1 MSVNRV
7 ILIGRLG
14 QDPELTKTQSGRS
27 LTKFSIA
34 TDREFSKENVVDW
47 HNITAWEKTA
57 EVIVQHCK
65 KGKEVCIWGRIE
77 YNKHEGKTYTNIT
90 VDSFH
95 FIGKK
100 EANGA

>member
-14 QDPELTKTQSGRS
+14 QTPELTQTQSGKS

-47 HNITAWEKTA
+47 HNITAWGKTA
-57 EVIVQHCK
+57 ETIAGYCK
-65 KGKEVCIWGRIE
+65 KGKEVCVEGRIE

-100 EANGA
+100 DE